1 LLLLLFALF
10 IFPVAVYCT
19 ILGMINRRT
28 RPLLVSGTWDFF
40 GILLATSLFLL
51 FLGPVLVLSGA
62 FRENLNDLPF
72 HRGFGTLAEAI
83 TNLLVEWWL
92 AWLMYYVLVLGG
104 AAYLLWVRR
113 NTTVIYNVEQRTVE
127 TALARLVERL
137 GLNASRLGNRVFLGV
152 HAAPVPLTAP
162 AKSSSHVTA
171 NPSPLTPTP
180 LPGGER
186 VRGEGEARLS
196 GPLGDQA
203 GLAGANDSV
212 GWPAG
217 LVDEQVTIDV
227 EPFELLSNVTL
238 HWRSASPTARATLV
252 RELRQELADMHT
264 TDNIAGTWLLGIA
277 TLLFLVILMLT
288 TVFVLALFLVRRGS

>member
-62 FRENLNDLPF
+62 FRENLNDMPF
-72 HRGFGTLAEAI
+72 HRGFGTLAEA
-83 TNLLVEWWL
+83 TANLLVDWWL
-92 AWLMYYVLVLGG
+92 AWLSYYVLVLGG
-104 AAYLLWVRR
+104 AVYLLWLRR

-137 GLNASRLGNRVFLGV
+137 GLNASRLGNRVFLGIN
-152 HAAPVPLTAP
+152 AAPVPLTA
-162 AKSSSHVTA
+162 AANASTHVTA
-171 NPSPLTPTP
+171 NPPLA
-180 LPGGER
+180 GE
-186 VRGEGEARLS
+186 ERLS
-196 GPLGDQA
+196 RPLRDLGH
-203 GLAGANDSV
+203 LAGASESRAR
-212 GWPAG
+212 PPG

-227 EPFELLSNVTL
+227 EPFEMLSNVTL

-252 RELRQELADMHT
+252 RELRLELAEIPT
-264 TDNIAGTWLLGIA
+264 PENVAGTWFLGIA

-288 TVFVLALFLVRRGS
+288 TVFVLALLFARRGS